1 MRALAAAALV
11 GALAATV
18 IGLLAGSRDA
28 AAFAP
33 DVTAA
38 ADRIET
44 PRISGQRTAIAFPR
58 QPTKKVVVFLHGTDD
73 DANSAMDYF
82 HAGAT
87 RLLEH
92 GYAYAT
98 STAHGD
104 AWGNDAAR
112 DDYADLVAALRAR
125 GLTRVYVLAASM
137 GGLDGL
143 RLVQTAKPV
152 AFAALF
158 PVCNL
163 RAMYRHG
170 PWYRTSIRRAY
181 GARRWRT
188 IARRASGRSPVD
200 PRKVKG
206 LPMIFWSSPGDTD
219 VPKRS
224 NTDVCARNARER
236 GARVTVVKT
245 TGDHGDGSNFDP
257 GRLTAFFDAAGP
269 RS

>member
-1 MRALAAAALV
+1 MRALVAAAAVV
-11 GALAATV
+11 GVLAATV
-18 IGLLAGSRDA
+18 IGLIAGTRDA
-28 AAFAP
+28 AAFAA

-58 QPTKKVVVFLHGTDD
+58 QPTKKVVVFLHGTGH

-104 AWGNDAAR
+104 AWGNGAAR
-112 DDYADLVAALRAR
+112 DDYADLVTALRAR

-143 RLVQTAKPV
+143 RLAQTARPV
-152 AFAALF
+152 AWAALF

-170 PWYRTSIRRAY
+170 YRPEIRRAY
-181 GARRWRT
+181 GAKRWKT
-188 IARRASGRSPVD
+188 IARRAPGRSPVE
-200 PRKVKG
+200 PRRIRG
-206 LPMIFWSSPGDTD
+206 LPMIFWASPGDTD

-236 GARVTVVKT
+236 GAKVTVIQT
-245 TGDHGDGSNFDP
+245 TGDHGDPSNFDP
-257 GRLTAFFDAAGP
+257 ERLTAFFDAAG
-269 RS
+269 